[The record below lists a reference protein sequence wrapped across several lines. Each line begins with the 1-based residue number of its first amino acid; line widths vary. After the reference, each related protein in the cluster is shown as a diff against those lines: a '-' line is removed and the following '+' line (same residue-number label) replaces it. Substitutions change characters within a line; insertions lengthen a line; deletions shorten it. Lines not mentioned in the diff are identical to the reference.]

1 MLVIKELENGK
12 VEVSSDKGYVDIN
25 GDPAKK
31 IICSREEVD
40 YVTEVTSE

>member
-1 MLVIKELENGK
+1 MIQIKELENGK

-31 IICSREEVD
+31 IICSPEEVE
-40 YVTEVTSE
+40 YVTEVTEE